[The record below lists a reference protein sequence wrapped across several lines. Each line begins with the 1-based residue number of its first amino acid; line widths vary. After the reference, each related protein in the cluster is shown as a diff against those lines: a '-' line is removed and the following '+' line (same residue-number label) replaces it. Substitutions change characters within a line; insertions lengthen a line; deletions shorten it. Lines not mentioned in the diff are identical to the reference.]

1 MDPTRLA
8 LCPEDRRVAE
18 PRAAAGAEVHHPFVL
33 YAARG
38 AELRGLDADR
48 CADGSANRSAD
59 RRRGPIDRAP
69 SRHGLAC
76 ASEKADQQFDRSK
89 DEGSDA
95 DERDRGDQEAHE
107 PGHGEEGSNEHMAQD
122 QTLPPEKALSGN
134 EMKVPRL
141 RLVRGMLGRLPTL
154 PLHPHRH
161 LVEDGG

>member
-8 LCPEDRRVAE
+8 LCPEDCRVAE
-18 PRAAAGAEVHHPFVL
+18 PRAAAGAEVHHPFIL
-33 YAARG
+33 HAARR
-38 AELRGLDADR
+38 AELRGLDTDR
-48 CADGSANRSAD
+48 CADGSADRSAD

-89 DEGSDA
+89 DEGSEA

-107 PGHGEEGSNEHMAQD
+107 PGHGEEGSDEHMAQD
-122 QTLPPEKALSGN
+122 QMLPPEKALSGN

-141 RLVRGMLGRLPTL
+141 RLVRGMLGRFPTL